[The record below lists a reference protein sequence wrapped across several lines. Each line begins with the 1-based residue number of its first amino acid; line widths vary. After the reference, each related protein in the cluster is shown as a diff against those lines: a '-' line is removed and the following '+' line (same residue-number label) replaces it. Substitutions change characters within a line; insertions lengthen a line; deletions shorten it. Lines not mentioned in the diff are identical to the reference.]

1 MQHAALLK
9 NILQW
14 QCSVESQSKC
24 KVMCPQ
30 VVSIRVQDQV
40 WGGGWRGLG
49 AGHRT
54 GALTIQSSKSVP
66 WVSVTQL
73 YYKCFQNYFSIT

>member
-9 NILQW
+9 NML
-14 QCSVESQSKC
+14 QCSVQFQCQC

-49 AGHRT
+49 AGHRPPHR
-54 GALTIQSSKSVP
+54 ALTIQSSKSVP